1 MNIIKY
7 IERLKFMDELIR
19 KNATGT
25 PDEFA
30 KKLGVSRS
38 TLDKYLKVL
47 KEMNAPIKYNE
58 VCGNYYYLFPCQLK
72 IAYESKVLTEMDLK
86 TINKKSLQ
94 KLCEI
99 IKT

>member
-7 IERLKFMDELIR
+7 IERLRFMDELIR

-30 KKLGVSRS
+30 KKLGISRS
-38 TLDKYLKVL
+38 TLDKYIKVL
-47 KEMNAPIKYNE
+47 KDMNAPIKYNE

-72 IAYESKVLTEMDLK
+72 IAYETKVLTEVDLK
-86 TINKKSLQ
+86 TINKKSFKKFCQ
-94 KLCEI
+94 I
-99 IKT
+99 IST